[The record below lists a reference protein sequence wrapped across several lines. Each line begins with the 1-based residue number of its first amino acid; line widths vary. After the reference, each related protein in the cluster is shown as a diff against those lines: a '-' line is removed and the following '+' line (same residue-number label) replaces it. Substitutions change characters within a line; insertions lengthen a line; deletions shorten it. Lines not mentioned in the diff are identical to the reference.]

1 MSVLGSANGTGAEGP
16 PLSSQALD
24 GRANFRLLDVV
35 EDVDGS
41 EGGGQD
47 KADLAAAGFLVVLH
61 GLPDG
66 VGVQVGPGGGQP
78 EPRQEGFDALGIGGG
93 QQPARDG
100 EPAFGLQAP
109 EEGKFSAGDTVRIFR
124 LDDELT
130 LPELIGVV
138 GQIEEVDPLPNGEF
152 NYYVNGHYMHEGE
165 LENVEKE

>member
-1 MSVLGSANGTGAEGP
+1 MTKKMDRPDDTCCEGCFGMTWIP
-16 PLSSQALD
+16 ELD
-24 GRANFRLLDVV
+24 RRFILCDNPRSDHYGHI
-35 EDVDGS
+35 VDS
-41 EGGGQD
+41 R
-47 KADLAAAGFLVVLH
+47 H
-61 GLPDG
+61 SC
-66 VGVQVGPGGGQP
+66 
-78 EPRQEGFDALGIGGG
+78 QE
-93 QQPARDG
+93 
-100 EPAFGLQAP
+100 FGLQAP